1 MDSFNFKFC
10 FSQTPGLF
18 FIALYR
24 ELKIDVG
31 LNFFYRVDVVG
42 LSFFLNT
49 NYSSWSIRRRSR
61 RGARVLPGWPAA
73 ARWTFPAARRPW
85 GGGRRRVRSTS
96 GASPDAR

>member
-49 NYSSWSIRRRSR
+49 NYSSKCGDFETVIFFLVILKTVSLLRE
-61 RGARVLPGWPAA
+61 
-73 ARWTFPAARRPW
+73 
-85 GGGRRRVRSTS
+85 
-96 GASPDAR
+96 